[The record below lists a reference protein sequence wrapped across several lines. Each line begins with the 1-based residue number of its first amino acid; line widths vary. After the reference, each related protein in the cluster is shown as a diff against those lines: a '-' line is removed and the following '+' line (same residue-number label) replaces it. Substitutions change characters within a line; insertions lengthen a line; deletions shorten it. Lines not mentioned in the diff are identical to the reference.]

1 MKKPTTIPAIAGRI
15 TTVEKKLDF
24 HEELFGLMMRA
35 VLFPAEMETRVKLLS
50 RLGIV
55 EERPTL
61 ETTGESDG
69 DETK

>member
-1 MKKPTTIPAIAGRI
+1 MKKPATIPMIAGRM
-15 TTVEKKLDF
+15 TTVEKKIDF

-35 VLFPAEMETRVKLLS
+35 VLFPNEMETRVKLLS

-61 ETTGESDG
+61 ETTGESNDG
-69 DETK
+69 NA